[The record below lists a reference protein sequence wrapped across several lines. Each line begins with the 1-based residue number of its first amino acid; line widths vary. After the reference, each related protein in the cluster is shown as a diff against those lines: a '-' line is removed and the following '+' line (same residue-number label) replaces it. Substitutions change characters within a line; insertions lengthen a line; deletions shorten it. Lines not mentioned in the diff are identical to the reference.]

1 MNERSEQNAL
11 TKLGSNPLFGIAY
24 RRGPT
29 AWRLAPYPFRASV
42 ESAEKLRTWL
52 DAKQAFPAEL
62 RIAQVTLLPNG
73 NAHASGAS
81 EANRG

>member
-1 MNERSEQNAL
+1 MTERSEQSAL
-11 TKLGSNPLFGIAY
+11 TELGSKPLFGIAY

-62 RIAQVTLLPNG
+62 RIAQVTLLPNAG
-73 NAHASGAS
+73 S
-81 EANRG
+81 EVSE

>member
-1 MNERSEQNAL
+1 MTEQSETNAL
-11 TKLGSNPLFGIAY
+11 TELGSKPLFGIAY

-52 DAKQAFPAEL
+52 DAKQEFPAEL
-62 RIAQVTLLPNG
+62 RIAQVTLLSN
-73 NAHASGAS
+73 NDLSG
-81 EANRG
+81 RR